1 VNAEPLISIS
11 FVKPSGWVDGH
22 PASSTL
28 ILFEGFVDKIV
39 DAVKSNPKL
48 WASTAIMIT
57 FDEGGGY
64 YDSGYVQALDY
75 FGDGTRIPMIVVS
88 PWVKSG
94 HISHTY
100 TDHVSILKFIE
111 HNWGLAPLTA
121 RSRDNYPNPIT
132 APGNP
137 YAPLNSPAI
146 GDLTDLFDFD

>member
-94 HISHTY
+94 HIAHTY
-100 TDHVSILKFIE
+100 IDHVSILKFIE